1 MPGTGRPPA
10 RTVGSVER
18 ALALLDALAE
28 SPLPLG
34 TNELARRVGTNTSSV
49 SRLLGTLAAGGLV
62 ERLPD
67 TGRYRLGVRLVELGA
82 SVQARLDVRAIARPL
97 LERLETETGETATL
111 SLPATQS
118 AVTIDFVPSR
128 ASVRSMD
135 AIGRRSIAHATAVGK
150 VMLAFGEVGVD
161 ALPTPY
167 ETFTERTITEPA
179 ALRAEVDAVR
189 DAGAARAER
198 EREAELNA
206 VAAPVLDQR
215 GVLVAI
221 LGLQGPAGRFSAEAM
236 ATALPAL
243 RTAAAELGRALGTR

>member
-82 SVQARLDVRAIARPL
+82 SVQARLDVRAVARPL
-97 LERLETETGETATL
+97 LERLEAETGETATL

-167 ETFTERTITEPA
+167 EAFTERTITDPA

-198 EREAELNA
+198 EREADLNA
-206 VAAPVLDQR
+206 VAAPVLDHR

-243 RTAAAELGRALGTR
+243 RTAAAELGRALGAR